1 MMRLLTA
8 PPSRQ
13 SIAAMNPHERLEVDD
28 PAIVW
33 QETETAYKPVE
44 QPLSEFLSRRAI
56 AFDGRQ
62 VPLLAFLHQ
71 SCVAAMQSHA
81 GQDILR
87 EQAGILCGQAYL
99 DPGGQLYIEVA
110 TAVAVETVNTP
121 SYFRFHEKSWQAVWN
136 RMGRDANILGWY
148 HSHPGM
154 GIFLSATDLRTQQ
167 LYFGAPWQIAVVL
180 DPVSREL
187 GVFCGGERIEPIMI
201 AD

>member
-1 MMRLLTA
+1 
-8 PPSRQ
+8 
-13 SIAAMNPHERLEVDD
+13 MNPLDPSVAPAETEDD

-33 QETETAYKPVE
+33 QESESAYKPAE
-44 QPLSEFLSRRAI
+44 QPLSEFLLRRGLACNLER
-56 AFDGRQ
+56 A
-62 VPLLAFLHQ
+62 PLLAFIHQ
-71 SCVAAMQSHA
+71 SCIAAMQSHA

-87 EQAGILCGQAYL
+87 EQAGILCGQAWL

-121 SYFRFHEKSWQAVWN
+121 SHFRFHEKSWQAVWN
-136 RMGRDANILGWY
+136 KMGSDANILGWY

-187 GVFCGGERIEPIMI
+187 GVFCGGERIEPEII
-201 AD
+201 ILTTDSH

>member
-1 MMRLLTA
+1 
-8 PPSRQ
+8 
-13 SIAAMNPHERLEVDD
+13 MNPPNPPGAQAATKDD
-28 PAIVW
+28 AAIVW
-33 QETETAYKPVE
+33 QESESAYKPIE
-44 QPLSEFLSRRAI
+44 QPLSEFLSRGGI
-56 AFDGRQ
+56 ACNPERT
-62 VPLLAFLHQ
+62 PLLAFIHQ
-71 SCVAAMQSHA
+71 GCIAAMQSHA

-110 TAVAVETVNTP
+110 TAVAVETVNTA
-121 SYFRFHEKSWQAVWN
+121 SNFRFHQKSWQAVWN

-167 LYFGAPWQIAVVL
+167 LYFGTAWQIAVVL

-187 GVFCGGERIEPIMI
+187 GVFCGDKRIEPVTII
-201 AD
+201 ANNV